1 MDEKYERVCQRAGCG
16 RALAGKGPAA
26 RYCSSSCRAHVCRV
40 AKLSR
45 GKEELNTSAPVLQ
58 LRPPHRPPP
67 FVAVGIAEPPREQRP
82 EATGL
87 ELHLSNGHRLQVG
100 VGFDAPTLRRLLDV
114 LQEGC

>member
-1 MDEKYERVCQRAGCG
+1 M
-16 RALAGKGPAA
+16 
-26 RYCSSSCRAHVCRV
+26 

-45 GKEELNTSAPVLQ
+45 GKEGLAPGAPVESGPSRAVQ
-58 LRPPHRPPP
+58 LRPP
-67 FVAVGIAEPPREQRP
+67 FVEVEVAEPPRGQP
-82 EATGL
+82 PLTTGL